1 MAGQEGRK
9 QIHCQPNCAHVT
21 NANFATRV
29 RSQYTTLIIGAFHTD
44 VSGPKKIILF
54 FSEANLRAETLDMN
68 QHEGNKV
75 CVSSGDEETP
85 FHKIAEAI
93 VTMSRVSVCAVLL
106 FALKV
111 LAKK

>member
-1 MAGQEGRK
+1 M
-9 QIHCQPNCAHVT
+9 
-21 NANFATRV
+21 
-29 RSQYTTLIIGAFHTD
+29 
-44 VSGPKKIILF
+44 
-54 FSEANLRAETLDMN
+54 RAETLDMN

-85 FHKIAEAI
+85 LHKIAKAI

>member
-1 MAGQEGRK
+1 
-9 QIHCQPNCAHVT
+9 
-21 NANFATRV
+21 
-29 RSQYTTLIIGAFHTD
+29 
-44 VSGPKKIILF
+44 
-54 FSEANLRAETLDMN
+54 MN
-68 QHEGNKV
+68 EHEGNKV

>member
-1 MAGQEGRK
+1 M
-9 QIHCQPNCAHVT
+9 
-21 NANFATRV
+21 
-29 RSQYTTLIIGAFHTD
+29 
-44 VSGPKKIILF
+44 SGPTKIIYF
-54 FSEANLRAETLDMN
+54 FFPEANLRAETLYMN

-85 FHKIAEAI
+85 LHKIAKAI